1 MRTGWRVQRGRRRSA
16 QEGVSRDRE
25 RDIRGYHRRWGSSDM
40 AARQSAVCLAG
51 ARAVLSIRLAV
62 YISSCS
68 RRIHEKYSQYL
79 SVVTYC
85 YVLLARNCQGWL
97 AVTRGFSITA
107 SYLCRGLHTPRT
119 ACSTISP
126 PAVRYTVFPVSRT
139 TQERCEQPVFPPL
152 FPFPPFPP
160 SNHVCFTRRAF
171 LANNYVAQSLRSETL

>member
-1 MRTGWRVQRGRRRSA
+1 MRTGWCVQRGRRRSA

-25 RDIRGYHRRWGSSDM
+25 RDIRGYRRRWGSSDM

-51 ARAVLSIRLAV
+51 ARAVLSIRLVV

-68 RRIHEKYSQYL
+68 RPIHEKYSQYL
-79 SVVTYC
+79 LVVTYC
-85 YVLLARNCQGWL
+85 YALLARNCRGWL

-119 ACSTISP
+119 ACSTISL

-139 TQERCEQPVFPPL
+139 TQKGASNQSFPSL
-152 FPFPPFPP
+152 FPFSPFPGE
-160 SNHVCFTRRAF
+160 SRVFH
-171 LANNYVAQSLRSETL
+171 SSSISGE